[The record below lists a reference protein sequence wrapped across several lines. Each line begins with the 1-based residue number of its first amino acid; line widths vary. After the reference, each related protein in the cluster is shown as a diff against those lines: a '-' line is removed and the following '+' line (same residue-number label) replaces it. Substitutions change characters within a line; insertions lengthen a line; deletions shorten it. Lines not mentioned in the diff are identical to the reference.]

1 MILMSL
7 KLLVYEALSYL
18 LAALFERHLEVVVAD
33 DLDELLAQALY
44 DHTLRNAPHH
54 LLMRP

>member
-1 MILMSL
+1 M
-7 KLLVYEALSYL
+7 YEALSYL
-18 LAALFERHLEVVVAD
+18 FAALFERHLEVVVAD
-33 DLDELLAQALY
+33 NLDELLAQAIY